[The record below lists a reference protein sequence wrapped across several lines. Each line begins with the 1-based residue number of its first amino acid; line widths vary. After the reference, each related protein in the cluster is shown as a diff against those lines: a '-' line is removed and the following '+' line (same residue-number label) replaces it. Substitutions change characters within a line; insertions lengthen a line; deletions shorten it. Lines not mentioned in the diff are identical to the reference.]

1 MVSDIYAAIRTVIDT
16 FQRLG
21 IPYHIGGSVASS
33 AFGVART
40 TLDVDLV
47 ADIQTDHVEEF
58 VESLQAEYYVDRDMI
73 TQSLAERSSFNLIH
87 LATMVKVDVFILKES
102 DYARKAFSRKRLDR
116 LGKESEEEVY
126 FDSAEDVILH
136 KLDWYRMGGAV
147 SERQWGDIVGVM
159 KVQGELLDRDY
170 LQHWAGEL
178 GLTTTLQRALDEA
191 GLKPNPSE

>member
-1 MVSDIYAAIRTVIDT
+1 MIPDIYAAIRTVIDI
-16 FQRLG
+16 FQELG

-47 ADIQTDHVEEF
+47 ADIQTDHVEVF
-58 VESLQAEYYVDRDMI
+58 VESLQAEYYVDRVMI

-116 LGKESEEEVY
+116 LGEESSLY
-126 FDSAEDVILH
+126 RISRRRDSSQAGRVQNGRRSFRE
-136 KLDWYRMGGAV
+136 AV
-147 SERQWGDIVGVM
+147 G
-159 KVQGELLDRDY
+159 
-170 LQHWAGEL
+170 
-178 GLTTTLQRALDEA
+178 
-191 GLKPNPSE
+191 